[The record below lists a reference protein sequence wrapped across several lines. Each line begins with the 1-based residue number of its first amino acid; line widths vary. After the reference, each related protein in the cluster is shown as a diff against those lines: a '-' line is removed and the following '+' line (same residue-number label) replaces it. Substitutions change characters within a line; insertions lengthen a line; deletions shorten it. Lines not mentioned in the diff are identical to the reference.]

1 MRSVKTNAMRMFS
14 LIAAVLSLG
23 LVMAVSPMA
32 ASAAEIAENAAV
44 TIAEEI
50 GEDNAENAEDAPET
64 ISGEDTADNAE
75 DAPETIS
82 GEDSAEDTDD
92 SPVTVSSSGFSLI
105 QPIHAHAEEGG
116 AGGGGGSADSSFK
129 TVIEFFVKWIGRIGG
144 VVAFVGAV
152 MFALAI
158 KNNDAEAKQ
167 SALLTMINSCAN
179 GVATVNIDNGYG
191 AGYLATQINRLAV
204 KEP

>member
-1 MRSVKTNAMRMFS
+1 MRNIKTNTMRMFS

-32 ASAAEIAENAAV
+32 ASATEIAENAAV

-75 DAPETIS
+75 DAPEIIS

-167 SALLTMINSCAN
+167 SALLTMIA
-179 GVATVNIDNGYG
+179 GFVA
-191 AGYLATQINRLAV
+191 AAV
-204 KEP
+204 AAASNMFNMFA

>member
-1 MRSVKTNAMRMFS
+1 MKNVKTNTMRMFS

-23 LVMAVSPMA
+23 LVMAVSPLA

-167 SALLTMINSCAN
+167 SALLTMIA
-179 GVATVNIDNGYG
+179 GFVA
-191 AGYLATQINRLAV
+191 AAV
-204 KEP
+204 AAASNMFNMFA

>member
-1 MRSVKTNAMRMFS
+1 MRNIKTNTMRMFS

-23 LVMAVSPMA
+23 LVMAVSPLA

-50 GEDNAENAEDAPET
+50 GEDTAENAEDTLEN
-64 ISGEDTADNAE
+64 GYD
-75 DAPETIS
+75 
-82 GEDSAEDTDD
+82 EDTDD
-92 SPVTVSSSGFSLI
+92 SPVTISSSDFCLI

-167 SALLTMINSCAN
+167 SALLTMIA
-179 GVATVNIDNGYG
+179 GFVA
-191 AGYLATQINRLAV
+191 AAV
-204 KEP
+204 AAASNMFNMFA

>member
-1 MRSVKTNAMRMFS
+1 MRNIKTNTMRMFS

-167 SALLTMINSCAN
+167 SALLTMIA
-179 GVATVNIDNGYG
+179 GFVA
-191 AGYLATQINRLAV
+191 AAV
-204 KEP
+204 AAASNMFNMFA

>member
-1 MRSVKTNAMRMFS
+1 MKNVKTNTMRMFS

-23 LVMAVSPMA
+23 LVMAVSPLA

-64 ISGEDTADNAE
+64 ISGEDTAENAE
-75 DAPETIS
+75 DAPETGS

-167 SALLTMINSCAN
+167 SALLTMIA
-179 GVATVNIDNGYG
+179 GFVA
-191 AGYLATQINRLAV
+191 AAV
-204 KEP
+204 AAASNMFNMFA

>member
-1 MRSVKTNAMRMFS
+1 MRNIKTNTMRMFS

-23 LVMAVSPMA
+23 LVMAVSPLA

-75 DAPETIS
+75 DVPETIS

-167 SALLTMINSCAN
+167 SALLTMIA
-179 GVATVNIDNGYG
+179 GFVA
-191 AGYLATQINRLAV
+191 AAV
-204 KEP
+204 AAASNMFNMFA

>member
-1 MRSVKTNAMRMFS
+1 MRNIKTNTMRMFS

-32 ASAAEIAENAAV
+32 ASATEIAENAAV

-167 SALLTMINSCAN
+167 SALLTMIA
-179 GVATVNIDNGYG
+179 GFVA
-191 AGYLATQINRLAV
+191 AAV
-204 KEP
+204 AAASNMFNMFA

>member
-1 MRSVKTNAMRMFS
+1 MRNIKTNTMRMFS

-23 LVMAVSPMA
+23 LVMAVSPLA

-64 ISGEDTADNAE
+64 ISGED
-75 DAPETIS
+75 S
-82 GEDSAEDTDD
+82 VEDTDD

-105 QPIHAHAEEGG
+105 QPIHAHAEEGS
-116 AGGGGGSADSSFK
+116 AGGGSSADSSFK

-144 VVAFVGAV
+144 VVAFVDAV

-167 SALLTMINSCAN
+167 SALLTMIA
-179 GVATVNIDNGYG
+179 GFVA
-191 AGYLATQINRLAV
+191 AAV
-204 KEP
+204 AAASNMFNMFA

>member
-1 MRSVKTNAMRMFS
+1 MRNIKTNTMRMFS

-23 LVMAVSPMA
+23 LVMAVSPLA

-64 ISGEDTADNAE
+64 ISGEDIAENAE
-75 DAPETIS
+75 DTPETGS

-167 SALLTMINSCAN
+167 SALLTMIA
-179 GVATVNIDNGYG
+179 GFVA
-191 AGYLATQINRLAV
+191 AAV
-204 KEP
+204 AAASNMFNMFA

>member
-1 MRSVKTNAMRMFS
+1 MRNIKTNTMRMFS

-23 LVMAVSPMA
+23 LVMAVSPLA
-32 ASAAEIAENAAV
+32 ASAAEIAENTTV

-167 SALLTMINSCAN
+167 SALLTMIA
-179 GVATVNIDNGYG
+179 GFVA
-191 AGYLATQINRLAV
+191 AAV
-204 KEP
+204 AAASNMFNMFA

>member
-1 MRSVKTNAMRMFS
+1 MRNIKTNTMRMFS

-23 LVMAVSPMA
+23 LVMAVSPLA

-50 GEDNAENAEDAPET
+50 GENTAENAEDAPET
-64 ISGEDTADNAE
+64 V
-75 DAPETIS
+75 S
-82 GEDSAEDTDD
+82 GEDSVEDTDD

-167 SALLTMINSCAN
+167 SALLTMIA
-179 GVATVNIDNGYG
+179 GFVA
-191 AGYLATQINRLAV
+191 AAV
-204 KEP
+204 AAASNMFNMFA

>member
-1 MRSVKTNAMRMFS
+1 MRNIKTNTMRMFS

-23 LVMAVSPMA
+23 LVMAVSPLA

-50 GEDNAENAEDAPET
+50 GEDNAENAEDASET

-75 DAPETIS
+75 DTPETFS

-167 SALLTMINSCAN
+167 SALLTMIA
-179 GVATVNIDNGYG
+179 GFVA
-191 AGYLATQINRLAV
+191 AAV
-204 KEP
+204 AAASNMFNMFA

>member
-1 MRSVKTNAMRMFS
+1 MRNVKTNVMRMFT
-14 LIAAVLSLG
+14 LIAAVLTLG
-23 LVMAVSPMA
+23 LVMAVSPLA

-50 GEDNAENAEDAPET
+50 GEDTPETVSGEGTAEDAPET
-64 ISGEDTADNAE
+64 V
-75 DAPETIS
+75 S
-82 GEDSAEDTDD
+82 GEDSVEDTDD

-167 SALLTMINSCAN
+167 SALLTMIA
-179 GVATVNIDNGYG
+179 GFVA
-191 AGYLATQINRLAV
+191 AAV
-204 KEP
+204 AAASNMFNMFA

>member
-1 MRSVKTNAMRMFS
+1 MRNIKTNTMRMFS

-23 LVMAVSPMA
+23 LVMAVSPLA

-82 GEDSAEDTDD
+82 SEDSAEDTDD

-167 SALLTMINSCAN
+167 SALLTMIA
-179 GVATVNIDNGYG
+179 GFVA
-191 AGYLATQINRLAV
+191 AAV
-204 KEP
+204 AAASNMFNMFA

>member
-1 MRSVKTNAMRMFS
+1 MRNIKTNTMRMFS
-14 LIAAVLSLG
+14 LIVAVLSLG

-44 TIAEEI
+44 TIAE
-50 GEDNAENAEDAPET
+50 DAT
-64 ISGEDTADNAE
+64 DVTVSGEE
-75 DAPETIS
+75 IS
-82 GEDSAEDTDD
+82 EDTDD
-92 SPVTVSSSGFSLI
+92 SPVTISSSDFCLI

-167 SALLTMINSCAN
+167 SALLTMIA
-179 GVATVNIDNGYG
+179 GFVA
-191 AGYLATQINRLAV
+191 AAV
-204 KEP
+204 AAASSMFNMFG

>member
-1 MRSVKTNAMRMFS
+1 MRNIKTSTMRMFS

-23 LVMAVSPMA
+23 LVMAVSPLA

-50 GEDNAENAEDAPET
+50 GEDTPETISSEDTAEDAPET
-64 ISGEDTADNAE
+64 VSGEDF
-75 DAPETIS
+75 
-82 GEDSAEDTDD
+82 AEDTDD
-92 SPVTVSSSGFSLI
+92 SPVTVSSSGFTLI

-167 SALLTMINSCAN
+167 SALLTMIA
-179 GVATVNIDNGYG
+179 GFVA
-191 AGYLATQINRLAV
+191 AAV
-204 KEP
+204 AAASNMFNMFA

>member
-1 MRSVKTNAMRMFS
+1 MRNIKTNTMRMFS

-23 LVMAVSPMA
+23 LVMAVSPLA

-82 GEDSAEDTDD
+82 GEDTDD

-167 SALLTMINSCAN
+167 SALLTMIA
-179 GVATVNIDNGYG
+179 GFVA
-191 AGYLATQINRLAV
+191 AAV
-204 KEP
+204 AAASNMFNMFA

>member
-1 MRSVKTNAMRMFS
+1 MRNIKTNTMRMFS

-23 LVMAVSPMA
+23 LVMAVSPLA

-64 ISGEDTADNAE
+64 ISGEDTAENAE
-75 DAPETIS
+75 DAPETGS

-167 SALLTMINSCAN
+167 SALLTMIA
-179 GVATVNIDNGYG
+179 GFVA
-191 AGYLATQINRLAV
+191 AAV
-204 KEP
+204 AAASNMFNMFA

>member
-1 MRSVKTNAMRMFS
+1 MRNIKTNTMRMFS

-23 LVMAVSPMA
+23 LVMAVSPLA

-50 GEDNAENAEDAPET
+50 GEDTAENAEDAPET

-167 SALLTMINSCAN
+167 SALLTMIA
-179 GVATVNIDNGYG
+179 GFVA
-191 AGYLATQINRLAV
+191 AAV
-204 KEP
+204 AAASNMFNMFA

>member
-1 MRSVKTNAMRMFS
+1 MKNVKTNTMRMFS

-23 LVMAVSPMA
+23 LVMAVSPLA

-50 GEDNAENAEDAPET
+50 GENTAENAEDAPET
-64 ISGEDTADNAE
+64 G
-75 DAPETIS
+75 S

-167 SALLTMINSCAN
+167 SALLTMIA
-179 GVATVNIDNGYG
+179 GFVA
-191 AGYLATQINRLAV
+191 AAV
-204 KEP
+204 AAASNMFNMFA

>member
-1 MRSVKTNAMRMFS
+1 MRNIKTNAMRMFS

-23 LVMAVSPMA
+23 LVMAVSPLA

-167 SALLTMINSCAN
+167 SALLTMIA
-179 GVATVNIDNGYG
+179 GFVA
-191 AGYLATQINRLAV
+191 AAV
-204 KEP
+204 AAASNMFNMFA

>member
-1 MRSVKTNAMRMFS
+1 MRNIKTNTMRMFS

-23 LVMAVSPMA
+23 LVMAVSPLA

-92 SPVTVSSSGFSLI
+92 SPVMVSSSGFSLI

-167 SALLTMINSCAN
+167 SALLTMIA
-179 GVATVNIDNGYG
+179 GFVA
-191 AGYLATQINRLAV
+191 AAV
-204 KEP
+204 AAASNMFNMFA

>member
-1 MRSVKTNAMRMFS
+1 MRNIKTNTMRMFS

-23 LVMAVSPMA
+23 LVMAVSPLA

-50 GEDNAENAEDAPET
+50 GEDTAENAEDTLEN
-64 ISGEDTADNAE
+64 GYD
-75 DAPETIS
+75 
-82 GEDSAEDTDD
+82 EDTDD

-167 SALLTMINSCAN
+167 SALLTMIA
-179 GVATVNIDNGYG
+179 GFVA
-191 AGYLATQINRLAV
+191 AAV
-204 KEP
+204 AAASNMFNMFA

>member
-1 MRSVKTNAMRMFS
+1 MFS

-32 ASAAEIAENAAV
+32 ASATEIAENAAV

-64 ISGEDTADNAE
+64 ISGENTADNTE

-167 SALLTMINSCAN
+167 SALLTMIA
-179 GVATVNIDNGYG
+179 GFVA
-191 AGYLATQINRLAV
+191 AAV
-204 KEP
+204 AAASNMFNMFA

>member
-1 MRSVKTNAMRMFS
+1 MRNIKKNTMRMFS

-23 LVMAVSPMA
+23 LVMAVSPLA

-64 ISGEDTADNAE
+64 ISGEDTAENAE
-75 DAPETIS
+75 DAPETGS

-167 SALLTMINSCAN
+167 SALLTMIA
-179 GVATVNIDNGYG
+179 GFVA
-191 AGYLATQINRLAV
+191 AAV
-204 KEP
+204 AAASNMFNMFA

>member
-32 ASAAEIAENAAV
+32 ASAAEIAENTAV

-50 GEDNAENAEDAPET
+50 GENTAENAEDAPET
-64 ISGEDTADNAE
+64 G
-75 DAPETIS
+75 S
-82 GEDSAEDTDD
+82 GEDSSEDTDD
-92 SPVTVSSSGFSLI
+92 SPVTVSSSGFTLI

-116 AGGGGGSADSSFK
+116 AGGGGSSADSSFK

-167 SALLTMINSCAN
+167 SALLTMIA
-179 GVATVNIDNGYG
+179 GFVA
-191 AGYLATQINRLAV
+191 AAV
-204 KEP
+204 AAASNMFNMFA

>member
-1 MRSVKTNAMRMFS
+1 MRNIKTNTMRMFS

-23 LVMAVSPMA
+23 LVMAVSPLA

-50 GEDNAENAEDAPET
+50 GEDNAENAENAPET

-75 DAPETIS
+75 DVPETIS

-167 SALLTMINSCAN
+167 SALLTMIA
-179 GVATVNIDNGYG
+179 GFVA
-191 AGYLATQINRLAV
+191 AAV
-204 KEP
+204 AAASNMFNMFA

>member
-1 MRSVKTNAMRMFS
+1 MRNIKTNTMRMFS

-23 LVMAVSPMA
+23 LVMAVSPLA

-50 GEDNAENAEDAPET
+50 GENTAENAEDTPET

-167 SALLTMINSCAN
+167 SALLTMIA
-179 GVATVNIDNGYG
+179 GFVA
-191 AGYLATQINRLAV
+191 AAV
-204 KEP
+204 AAASNMFNMFA

>member
-1 MRSVKTNAMRMFS
+1 MRNIKTNTMRMFS

-23 LVMAVSPMA
+23 LVMAVSPLA

-64 ISGEDTADNAE
+64 ISGENTAENAE
-75 DAPETIS
+75 DAPETVS

-167 SALLTMINSCAN
+167 SALLTMIA
-179 GVATVNIDNGYG
+179 GFVA
-191 AGYLATQINRLAV
+191 AAV
-204 KEP
+204 AAASNMFNMFA

>member
-1 MRSVKTNAMRMFS
+1 MRNIKTNTMRMFS

-23 LVMAVSPMA
+23 LVMAVSPLA

-50 GEDNAENAEDAPET
+50 GENTAENAEDTPETVSGEGTAEDAPET
-64 ISGEDTADNAE
+64 V
-75 DAPETIS
+75 S
-82 GEDSAEDTDD
+82 GEDSVEDTDD

-105 QPIHAHAEEGG
+105 QPIHAHAAEGG
-116 AGGGGGSADSSFK
+116 TGGASSADSSFK

-167 SALLTMINSCAN
+167 SALLTMIA
-179 GVATVNIDNGYG
+179 GFVA
-191 AGYLATQINRLAV
+191 AAV
-204 KEP
+204 AAASNMFNMFA

>member
-1 MRSVKTNAMRMFS
+1 MRNIKTNTMRMFS

-23 LVMAVSPMA
+23 LVMAVSPLA

-50 GEDNAENAEDAPET
+50 GEDNAENAEDA
-64 ISGEDTADNAE
+64 
-75 DAPETIS
+75 
-82 GEDSAEDTDD
+82 AEDTDD

-167 SALLTMINSCAN
+167 SALLTMIA
-179 GVATVNIDNGYG
+179 GFVA
-191 AGYLATQINRLAV
+191 AAV
-204 KEP
+204 AAASNMFNMFA

>member
-1 MRSVKTNAMRMFS
+1 MRNIKTNTMRMFS

-23 LVMAVSPMA
+23 LVMAVSPLA

-167 SALLTMINSCAN
+167 SALLTMIA
-179 GVATVNIDNGYG
+179 GFVA
-191 AGYLATQINRLAV
+191 AAV
-204 KEP
+204 AAASNMFNMFA

>member
-1 MRSVKTNAMRMFS
+1 MRNIKTNTMRMFS

-23 LVMAVSPMA
+23 LVMAVSPLA

-167 SALLTMINSCAN
+167 SALLTMIA
-179 GVATVNIDNGYG
+179 GFVA
-191 AGYLATQINRLAV
+191 AAV
-204 KEP
+204 AAASNMFNMFS

>member
-1 MRSVKTNAMRMFS
+1 MKNVKTNTMRMFS

-23 LVMAVSPMA
+23 LVMAVSPLA

-50 GEDNAENAEDAPET
+50 GEDTAE
-64 ISGEDTADNAE
+64 NAE

-92 SPVTVSSSGFSLI
+92 SPVTVSSSGFTLI

-167 SALLTMINSCAN
+167 SALLTMIA
-179 GVATVNIDNGYG
+179 GFVA
-191 AGYLATQINRLAV
+191 AAV
-204 KEP
+204 AAASNMFNMFA